1 MQPTEKSTEFW
12 LCFGLILVLGGWTRF
27 KEVDQPAWVCWDE
40 THFGKMGSWYI
51 NRTFFFDVHPPLG
64 KMIIGGVGYLTG
76 YNGTFAFEKPGDLYH
91 DHNYL
96 GMRIACTF
104 LGACLIPF
112 SFLTVWEFTHSI
124 NAAFFAGIL
133 IVFDIGMLTLN
144 QYILLDPILLFFI
157 SGATYAMS
165 KFRNLSNQEFTF
177 KWYLWLSLMGAFIG
191 CAFSVKFVGLFVILL
206 IGINTIAQLWD
217 IMGDLSKPFT
227 HTIKH
232 FIARAFCLIALPI
245 VLYITFFYIHL
256 SVLYKSGNG
265 DGHFS
270 SLFQTALEGNQL
282 HNASM
287 PRNLA
292 FGAAITLKNARV
304 GGGYLHSH
312 YHLYP
317 EGVGAKQ
324 QQVTSYAHKDE
335 NNKFLLKRWNEDPPL
350 PYTKEWN
357 ENEIEFVKHGDLVRL
372 EHLITRRNI
381 HSHQQPAPMSKK
393 QFQITGY
400 GENGTGDANDVWRVE
415 IVGGKDGDVV
425 QTVTTKVK
433 FHHYFMK
440 CVISCSGKQLPKWGY
455 EQQEIAC
462 NPTTRDPNAQWNVE
476 DNFYPRLPNVSFQ
489 NFAPGFV
496 SRFLESHRVMLQ
508 GNAGLKPKEG
518 EYTSRPWEWPIN
530 LRGQFFS
537 GNDKRIYLLGNPII
551 WWGNLGFLALFLCLY
566 GAVSVREQRGGAK
579 MSPKMQTT
587 LETCLWL
594 FLGWALHYIP
604 FWAMG
609 RVLYFHHYF
618 PAQLYA
624 SMITAVVLDF
634 LIQVSFERIFG
645 PNVNSVWQH
654 SVIAVI
660 TSFICWS
667 FIHFSP
673 LAYGMEATPASLPN
687 STVHH
692 LKWLDSWEF

>member
-133 IVFDIGMLTLN
+133 IVFGKSKLSVINRNNFLKVPPDTNTYYNVSDIGMLTLN

-256 SVLYKSGNG
+256 SVLYKS
-265 DGHFS
+265 
-270 SLFQTALEGNQL
+270 
-282 HNASM
+282 
-287 PRNLA
+287 
-292 FGAAITLKNARV
+292 
-304 GGGYLHSH
+304 
-312 YHLYP
+312 
-317 EGVGAKQ
+317 
-324 QQVTSYAHKDE
+324 
-335 NNKFLLKRWNEDPPL
+335 
-350 PYTKEWN
+350 
-357 ENEIEFVKHGDLVRL
+357 
-372 EHLITRRNI
+372 
-381 HSHQQPAPMSKK
+381 
-393 QFQITGY
+393 
-400 GENGTGDANDVWRVE
+400 
-415 IVGGKDGDVV
+415 
-425 QTVTTKVK
+425 
-433 FHHYFMK
+433 
-440 CVISCSGKQLPKWGY
+440 
-455 EQQEIAC
+455 
-462 NPTTRDPNAQWNVE
+462 
-476 DNFYPRLPNVSFQ
+476 
-489 NFAPGFV
+489 
-496 SRFLESHRVMLQ
+496 
-508 GNAGLKPKEG
+508 
-518 EYTSRPWEWPIN
+518 
-530 LRGQFFS
+530 
-537 GNDKRIYLLGNPII
+537 
-551 WWGNLGFLALFLCLY
+551 
-566 GAVSVREQRGGAK
+566 
-579 MSPKMQTT
+579 
-587 LETCLWL
+587 
-594 FLGWALHYIP
+594 
-604 FWAMG
+604 
-609 RVLYFHHYF
+609 
-618 PAQLYA
+618 
-624 SMITAVVLDF
+624 
-634 LIQVSFERIFG
+634 
-645 PNVNSVWQH
+645 
-654 SVIAVI
+654 
-660 TSFICWS
+660 
-667 FIHFSP
+667 
-673 LAYGMEATPASLPN
+673 
-687 STVHH
+687 
-692 LKWLDSWEF
+692 